1 MARLPTGRA
10 STTGLAGARVLFRR
24 LQAQG
29 SARRSRQSGR
39 VVTTAVYLSLGAIQ
53 RKALPTKPTGSGI
66 QQNPAYGLVDNAS
79 FLFFQNPRHRP
90 LGILRKV
97 QGPPL
102 RRRAPCG
109 PRAKRSLCSHNQKSA
124 FSMENPTETRA
135 NNEPCVMCR
144 GKFIDGKL
152 GQLPR
157 VGGFANFCWR
167 RFGRIPAR
175 RQRTPKSRASLASQ

>member
-10 STTGLAGARVLFRR
+10 STTGLAGARVLFRQ

-66 QQNPAYGLVDNAS
+66 QQNPACGLLDNAS
-79 FLFFQNPRHRP
+79 FLFFQNPSHRP

-102 RRRAPCG
+102 RPLAYAVG
-109 PRAKRSLCSHNQKSA
+109 PRPRRSLSPLNERA
-124 FSMENPTETRA
+124 FAMENP
-135 NNEPCVMCR
+135 P
-144 GKFIDGKL
+144 
-152 GQLPR
+152 
-157 VGGFANFCWR
+157 
-167 RFGRIPAR
+167 
-175 RQRTPKSRASLASQ
+175 

>member
-10 STTGLAGARVLFRR
+10 STTGLAGARVLFRQ

-39 VVTTAVYLSLGAIQ
+39 VVTTTVYLSLGAIQ

-97 QGPPL
+97 QGPQVRL
-102 RRRAPCG
+102 RPTDILKLLPPPIVLTGSSLTAIERQLSRR
-109 PRAKRSLCSHNQKSA
+109 
-124 FSMENPTETRA
+124 
-135 NNEPCVMCR
+135 
-144 GKFIDGKL
+144 
-152 GQLPR
+152 
-157 VGGFANFCWR
+157 
-167 RFGRIPAR
+167 
-175 RQRTPKSRASLASQ
+175 

>member
-66 QQNPAYGLVDNAS
+66 QQNPACGLVDVCRRGTEGVQDEPN
-79 FLFFQNPRHRP
+79 RDVK
-90 LGILRKV
+90 LRK
-97 QGPPL
+97 
-102 RRRAPCG
+102 R
-109 PRAKRSLCSHNQKSA
+109 
-124 FSMENPTETRA
+124 
-135 NNEPCVMCR
+135 
-144 GKFIDGKL
+144 
-152 GQLPR
+152 
-157 VGGFANFCWR
+157 
-167 RFGRIPAR
+167 
-175 RQRTPKSRASLASQ
+175 